1 MTLFYAS
8 FHFYL
13 SPIIY
18 EKYKLSEYDLR
29 NNIDFE
35 KFVVSNFVELNNNTI
50 LDFEKKDKNF
60 KNIFIKVDEN
70 TDSIIFAKKGLIIS
84 ELNNHKFNLIDGFKI
99 DILENEIEKLQFN
112 SYSLLIPKKNKIQYD
127 NLDKKTNYKNGY
139 AENPLIHVEATSP
152 IFALSSPNRLP
163 PNFLAP
169 VVQFEAHLF
178 LLLRDNRCLQ

>member
-60 KNIFIKVDEN
+60 KNIFIKVNEN

-84 ELNNHKFNLIDGFKI
+84 RINFQEVWDKELL
-99 DILENEIEKLQFN
+99 
-112 SYSLLIPKKNKIQYD
+112 
-127 NLDKKTNYKNGY
+127 
-139 AENPLIHVEATSP
+139 
-152 IFALSSPNRLP
+152 
-163 PNFLAP
+163 
-169 VVQFEAHLF
+169 
-178 LLLRDNRCLQ
+178 